1 MRPDPRTL
9 VPYVGDGMSG
19 AVVEQILTSAE
30 RDGDERAARARA
42 SFEAWQEDADLPVV
56 EGTPDGSK
64 ATCAWLE
71 TVGQREQIVAH
82 YGHTAD
88 VLIIARPAD
97 ETDYAAELEFETALV
112 ESGRPL
118 LLVPPTGAPVFG
130 ARIIV
135 GWNDSVEA
143 SRAVAAAFPLMR
155 DASAVTIVSI
165 DGGSEVEAKG
175 EALKQ
180 YLAPHGI
187 DAELVAVSEAGRNTG
202 ESLLAEVA
210 NANADML
217 VMGAYSHSRLR
228 ELVFGGVTRHVLRE
242 ANVPVLLIH

>member
-1 MRPDPRTL
+1 
-9 VPYVGDGMSG
+9 
-19 AVVEQILTSAE
+19 
-30 RDGDERAARARA
+30 
-42 SFEAWQEDADLPVV
+42 
-56 EGTPDGSK
+56 
-64 ATCAWLE
+64 
-71 TVGQREQIVAH
+71 
-82 YGHTAD
+82 
-88 VLIIARPAD
+88 
-97 ETDYAAELEFETALV
+97 
-112 ESGRPL
+112 
-118 LLVPPTGAPVFG
+118 
-130 ARIIV
+130 
-135 GWNDSVEA
+135 
-143 SRAVAAAFPLMR
+143 MR